1 MPDEIPLVDEAIV
14 EPALV
19 PNDPVKLP
27 PLTYGGR
34 LLTDLTDDELWAA
47 IISVGEMYNFR
58 FDKLNDPRITRKGHR
73 LNKIFNANP
82 PEENETYTKLVNELQ
97 SEWKSRNENV

>member
-1 MPDEIPLVDEAIV
+1 MFEQNLMPDEL
-14 EPALV
+14 L
-19 PNDPVKLP
+19 NDPVKLP

-34 LLTDLTDDELWAA
+34 LLTDLTNDELWAA

-58 FDKLNDPRITRKGHR
+58 FDKLNDPRIKRKGHR

-82 PEENETYTKLVNELQ
+82 PEENETYTNLVNELQ
-97 SEWKSRNENV
+97 LEYQLRNKPNENV